1 MKHPLFHSAT
11 LRLTAW
17 YTLILLFISLL
28 FSVIVFQ
35 ISSHEIGRNYRPPR
49 PNEIILNIEND
60 DFLSWRQQRIEE
72 SRSRLVGQLIFFN
85 ILVLSAGAAGSYL
98 LARRTLQPVEDALEA
113 QTRFSSDAA
122 HELRTPLTIMQS
134 EIEVGLRDKA
144 ATKNTHTALL
154 KSNLD
159 EVQRMRT
166 LTDRLLLLANNHDMP
181 LTPTSIENVA
191 IEAVN
196 QSVSLAQTKKIA
208 IENKVKDISV
218 LGNADS
224 LTDVIVILLENAI
237 KYSPAKSTITL
248 ASTVRGKHAEL
259 TVEDMGPGISEAD
272 LAHIFDRFYR
282 ADTSR
287 SSQNVSGHGLG
298 LSIAKQIISAHHG
311 HINAK
316 NNGKGTTFTIAL
328 ALSSQALKRS

>member
-28 FSVIVFQ
+28 FSFIVFS
-35 ISSHEIGRNYRPPR
+35 ISSREITRSYRPPR
-49 PNEIILNIEND
+49 PGEIILNIGDD
-60 DFLSWRQQRIEE
+60 DFRTWREQRVDE
-72 SRSRLVGQLIFFN
+72 SRSRLVGQLMLFN
-85 ILVLSAGAAGSYL
+85 IVVLSAGAAGSYL
-98 LARRTLQPVEDALEA
+98 LARHTLQPVEDALEA

-144 ATKNTHTALL
+144 ANKNTHAALL

-181 LTPTSIENVA
+181 LSSTSLETVA

-196 QSVSLAQTKKIA
+196 HSIVLAQSKKIA
-208 IENKVKDISV
+208 IENDVKDV
-218 LGNADS
+218 HVQANADS
-224 LTDVIVILLENAI
+224 LTDVLVILLENAI
-237 KYSPAKSTITL
+237 KYSPAKSTIVISSHTK
-248 ASTVRGKHAEL
+248 GKHVALEV
-259 TVEDMGPGISEAD
+259 TDPGPGIAPED
-272 LAHIFDRFYR
+272 LSHIFDRFYR

-298 LSIAKQIISAHHG
+298 LSIAKQIITAHHG
-311 HINAK
+311 HISASSTL
-316 NNGKGTTFTIAL
+316 GKGTTFTITLPPA
-328 ALSSQALKRS
+328 A

>member
-28 FSVIVFQ
+28 FSFIVFS
-35 ISSHEIGRNYRPPR
+35 ISSREINRSYRPPR
-49 PNEIILNIEND
+49 PGEIILNIGGD
-60 DFLSWRQQRIEE
+60 DFRTWREQRVDE
-72 SRSRLVGQLIFFN
+72 SRSRLVGQLMLFN
-85 ILVLSAGAAGSYL
+85 IFVLSAGAAGSYL

-196 QSVSLAQTKKIA
+196 HSVSLAQTKKIA

-248 ASTVRGKHAEL
+248 GSAVRGRHAEL
-259 TVEDMGPGISEAD
+259 TVQDSGPGISAQD
-272 LAHIFDRFYR
+272 LPHIFDRFYR
-282 ADTSR
+282 ADASR

-298 LSIAKQIISAHHG
+298 LSIAQRIIHAHHG
-311 HINAK
+311 HITAK
-316 NNGKGTTFTIAL
+316 STPKGTRFTISL
-328 ALSSQALKRS
+328 PLIK